1 MKAKVLLTGE
11 IVDVEFFEQRGT
23 AMTNVYIEIG
33 VGRTF
38 YEYELEFITE
48 QLLDDITKELLDKQN
63 HWQDVR
69 ERAAIAA
76 MQGLLSNTELVLSAN
91 NYIVFGV
98 DIEKE
103 AVRYAD
109 ALVKILKNGNTEI
122 SK

>member
-33 VGRTF
+33 IGRIF

-48 QLLDDITKELLDKQN
+48 QLLDDLTKELLDEEK
-63 HWQDVR
+63 HWQDLR

-76 MQGLLSNTELVLSAN
+76 MQGILSNAGLVDGQYEYRITVEKSALAYADELV
-91 NYIVFGV
+91 
-98 DIEKE
+98 KH
-103 AVRYAD
+103 
-109 ALVKILKNGNTEI
+109 LKGE
-122 SK
+122 

>member
-76 MQGLLSNTELVLSAN
+76 MQSILTSDVFRDAKIDAARNIGELPEEEIAATSIRFADELVKQLR
-91 NYIVFGV
+91 G
-98 DIEKE
+98 E
-103 AVRYAD
+103 
-109 ALVKILKNGNTEI
+109 
-122 SK
+122 

>member
-48 QLLDDITKELLDKQN
+48 QLLDKQN

-76 MQGLLSNTELVLSAN
+76 MQSILTSDVFRDAKIDAARNIGELPEEEIAATSIRFADELVKQLR
-91 NYIVFGV
+91 G
-98 DIEKE
+98 E
-103 AVRYAD
+103 
-109 ALVKILKNGNTEI
+109 
-122 SK
+122 

>member
-48 QLLDDITKELLDKQN
+48 QLLDDLTKELLDEEK

-69 ERAAIAA
+69 ERASIAA
-76 MQGLLSNTELVLSAN
+76 MQSIAHTIRYGVRTETIA
-91 NYIVFGV
+91 
-98 DIEKE
+98 KE
-103 AVRYAD
+103 AVEIAD
-109 ALVKILKNGNTEI
+109 AVVKRLKGE
-122 SK
+122 